1 MEKKLTFLLLL
12 MVLALLGCGTSLG
25 KAVSS
30 GDRSTVIALLDQ
42 GADVNETGR
51 SNFTPLHW
59 AAYYGKDEMAKL
71 LLDRGAKPNV
81 QAGKYGTPL
90 TMAAQ
95 YGFTEVVRLLLE
107 KGADP
112 NMADYYGKTPLQ
124 LAEARGYSEIIKL
137 LNPNYVSPQLAEDPK
152 EKRKDKPVAVVAK
165 PVRKDSLAPRI
176 TITSPQVKRG
186 IRITAKEESL
196 TVKGYVEDESGV
208 AWVIVND
215 QSAAL
220 DEKGN
225 FAAEILLK
233 VGENEINV
241 EAMDIYK
248 NQTSRRFTIAR
259 HAERME
265 EAPKAKVRP
274 APTTPPAMAMR
285 REGRNYAFIIGINRY
300 KNFDRLQTAV
310 NDATGVADIL
320 QSDYGFQTELILDEK
335 ATRQNIMKRLNALK
349 GKLNPEDQLLIY
361 YAGHGY
367 LDKETETS
375 YWLPVDAERSDPT
388 NWIEA
393 KSVSDQLKR
402 TRAMQVLVVADSC
415 YAGTISRAIDSD
427 LAGRGSRESYLQK
440 LKSKP
445 SRVLIASGGNEPVDD
460 SGGRG
465 HSVFADVFIRS
476 LKNPI
481 DQQFT
486 AEELLI
492 RQIKESVAGRAEQ
505 TPEYRVIRNSGHDG
519 GDFVFIR
526 SRER

>member
-1 MEKKLTFLLLL
+1 MEKKLTFLLIFV
-12 MVLALLGCGTSLG
+12 VLALAGCGASLG

-30 GDRSTVIALLDQ
+30 GDRATVIALLDQ
-42 GADVNETGR
+42 GADVNEVGR

-112 NMADYYGKTPLQ
+112 SIPDYYGKTPLQ
-124 LAEARGYSEIIKL
+124 LAEARGYPEIIKL
-137 LNPNYVSPQLAEDPK
+137 LNPQYVAPQPAEEPK
-152 EKRKDKPVAVVAK
+152 EKPVAVVAK
-165 PVRKDSLAPRI
+165 QVRKDKQPPRI

-196 TVKGYVEDESGV
+196 TVRGYAEDESGV
-208 AWVIVND
+208 AWVTVND
-215 QSAAL
+215 QKAAL

-248 NQTSRRFTIAR
+248 NHTSRRFTIVR

-274 APTTPPAMAMR
+274 TSLPKPAAATAMR
-285 REGRNYAFIIGINRY
+285 SEGRNYALIIGINRY

-310 NDATGVADIL
+310 NDATGIGDIL
-320 QSDYGFQTELILDEK
+320 KSDYGFQTELILDEK

-415 YAGTISRAIDSD
+415 YAGTISRSIDPD

-526 SRER
+526 SR

>member
-1 MEKKLTFLLLL
+1 MEKKLSFLILFV
-12 MVLALLGCGTSLG
+12 VLALAGCGTSLG
-25 KAVSS
+25 KAVGS
-30 GDRSTVIALLDQ
+30 GDRATVVSLLDK
-42 GADVNETGR
+42 GADVNEVGR
-51 SNFTPLHW
+51 HSFTPLHW
-59 AAYYGKDEMAKL
+59 AAYYGKEDMTKL
-71 LLDRGAKPNV
+71 LLERGANPNV
-81 QAGKYGTPL
+81 KAGKYGTPL
-90 TMAAQ
+90 TMAVQ
-95 YGFTEVVRLLLE
+95 FGFTEVARLLLQ
-107 KGADP
+107 KGANPSIPDH
-112 NMADYYGKTPLQ
+112 YGKTPLQ
-124 LAEARGYSEIIKL
+124 IAEAQGLVEIIKL
-137 LNPNYVSPQLAEDPK
+137 LSPSYVPPQSAEEPK
-152 EKRKDKPVAVVAK
+152 EKPVAVVAK
-165 PVRKDSLAPRI
+165 QVRKDKQPPRI

-196 TVKGYVEDESGV
+196 TVRGYAEDESGV
-208 AWVIVND
+208 AWITVND
-215 QSAAL
+215 QKASL

-225 FAAEILLK
+225 FAAEILLR
-233 VGENEINV
+233 VGENEINI
-241 EAMDIYK
+241 EAMDIYR
-248 NQTSRRFTIAR
+248 NHTSRRFTIVR
-259 HAERME
+259 HAEMME
-265 EAPKAKVRP
+265 EAPKAKVHP
-274 APTTPPAMAMR
+274 APSSVPSMAMR
-285 REGRNYAFIIGINRY
+285 REGRNYALIIGINRY
-300 KNFDRLQTAV
+300 KNFDRLHTAV
-310 NDATGVADIL
+310 NDAMGVADIL
-320 QSDYGFQTELILDEK
+320 KSDYGFQTELSLDEN
-335 ATRQNIMKRLNALK
+335 ATRQNIMKRLNVLK

-367 LDKETETS
+367 LDKETDTS
-375 YWLPVDAERSDPT
+375 YWLPVDAEQGDPT

-402 TRAMQVLVVADSC
+402 ARAMQVLVVADSC
-415 YAGTISRAIDSD
+415 YAGTISRAIDPD

-465 HSVFADVFIRS
+465 HSVFADIFIRS

>member
-1 MEKKLTFLLLL
+1 MEKKLSFLILFL
-12 MVLALLGCGTSLG
+12 VLALAGCGTSLG
-25 KAVSS
+25 KAVSR
-30 GDRSTVIALLDQ
+30 GDRTAVIALLDQ
-42 GADVNETGR
+42 GADVNEVGQ

-81 QAGKYGTPL
+81 KAGKYGTPL

-95 YGFTEVVRLLLE
+95 YGFTEVARSLLE

-112 NMADYYGKTPLQ
+112 SIPDYYGKTPLQ
-124 LAEARGYSEIIKL
+124 IAEARGYSEIIKL
-137 LNPNYVSPQLAEDPK
+137 LSPRYVAPQPAEEPK
-152 EKRKDKPVAVVAK
+152 EKPVAVVAK
-165 PVRKDSLAPRI
+165 QVRKDKQPPRI

-196 TVKGYVEDESGV
+196 TVRGYAEDESGV
-208 AWVIVND
+208 AWVTVND
-215 QSAAL
+215 QKAAL

-248 NQTSRRFTIAR
+248 NHTSRRFTIVR

-274 APTTPPAMAMR
+274 APATAPSMAMR
-285 REGRNYAFIIGINRY
+285 SDGRNYALVIGINRY

-320 QSDYGFQTELILDEK
+320 KSDYGFQTELILDEK
-335 ATRQNIMKRLNALK
+335 ATRQNIMKRLNSLK

-415 YAGTISRAIDSD
+415 YAGTISRAIDPD

-465 HSVFADVFIRS
+465 HSVFADVLIRS

-526 SRER
+526 YR

>member
-1 MEKKLTFLLLL
+1 MEKKLSFLILFL
-12 MVLALLGCGTSLG
+12 VLALAGCGASLG

-30 GDRSTVIALLDQ
+30 GDRATVIALLDK
-42 GADVNETGR
+42 GADVNEVGR
-51 SNFTPLHW
+51 SKFTPLHW
-59 AAYYGKDEMAKL
+59 AAYYGKDDMAKL
-71 LLDRGAKPNV
+71 LLERGANPNV
-81 QAGKYGTPL
+81 KAGRYGTPL

-95 YGFTEVVRLLLE
+95 YGFTEVVRRLLE
-107 KGADP
+107 KGADQSIP
-112 NMADYYGKTPLQ
+112 DYNGKTPLQ
-124 LAEARGYSEIIKL
+124 IAEASGYQEIIKL
-137 LNPNYVSPQLAEDPK
+137 LNPNYIPPRQAEEPK
-152 EKRKDKPVAVVAK
+152 EKPVEVAK
-165 PVRKDSLAPRI
+165 PIRKDTRPPRI
-176 TITSPQVKRG
+176 TISSPQVKRG

-196 TVKGYVEDESGV
+196 TVRGYAEDESGV
-208 AWVIVND
+208 AWITVND
-215 QSAAL
+215 QKAAL

-248 NQTSRRFTIAR
+248 NHTSRSFTIVR
-259 HAERME
+259 HAEKME

-274 APTTPPAMAMR
+274 APAPAIAMR
-285 REGRNYAFIIGINRY
+285 GEGRNYALVIGIDRY

-310 NDATGVADIL
+310 SDAKGVAEIL
-320 QSDYGFQTELILDEK
+320 KSDYAFQTKLILDEK
-335 ATRQNIMKRLNALK
+335 ATRQTIMKELNTLK

-375 YWLPVDAERSDPT
+375 YWLPVDAEGNDPT

-402 TRAMQVLVVADSC
+402 TRAIQVLVVADSC
-415 YAGTISRAIDSD
+415 YAGTISRSIDPD

-440 LKSKP
+440 LKSKA

-460 SGGRG
+460 SGGKG
-465 HSVFADVFIRS
+465 HSIFADVFIRS

-486 AEELLI
+486 AEELVT

-526 SRER
+526 SR

>member
-1 MEKKLTFLLLL
+1 MEKKLSFLILFL
-12 MVLALLGCGTSLG
+12 VLALAGCGTGLG

-30 GDRSTVIALLDQ
+30 GDRATVIALLNQ
-42 GADVNETGR
+42 GADVNEVGR
-51 SNFTPLHW
+51 SDFTPLHW
-59 AAYYGKDEMAKL
+59 AAYYGKDDMAKL
-71 LLDRGAKPNV
+71 LLEKGAKPNV
-81 QAGKYGTPL
+81 RAGKYGTPL

-112 NMADYYGKTPLQ
+112 TMADYYGKTPLQ
-124 LAEARGYSEIIKL
+124 IAEARGYPEIVKL
-137 LNPNYVSPQLAEDPK
+137 LNPQYVAPQPAEGPK
-152 EKRKDKPVAVVAK
+152 EKPVAVVAK
-165 PVRKDSLAPRI
+165 QVRKDKQPPRI

-196 TVKGYVEDESGV
+196 TVRGYAEDESGV
-208 AWVIVND
+208 AWITVND
-215 QSAAL
+215 QKAAL

-248 NQTSRRFTIAR
+248 NNTSRRFTIVR

-274 APTTPPAMAMR
+274 APPPDSSMAMR
-285 REGRNYAFIIGINRY
+285 SEGRNYALVIGINRY

-320 QSDYGFQTELILDEK
+320 KSDYGFQTELILDEK

-415 YAGTISRAIDSD
+415 YAGTISRAIDPD

-465 HSVFADVFIRS
+465 HSVFADVLIRS

-481 DQQFT
+481 DQKFT

-526 SRER
+526 YR

>member
-1 MEKKLTFLLLL
+1 MNMKKRYFCLLIFLILC
-12 MVLALLGCGTSLG
+12 LAGCGAGLG
-25 KAVSS
+25 KAISN
-30 GDRSTVIALLDQ
+30 GDQAAVTALLDQ
-42 GADVNETGR
+42 GADVNEVGR

-59 AAYYGKDEMAKL
+59 AAYYGKEDMARL

-81 QAGKYGTPL
+81 QAGRFGTPL

-95 YGFTEVVRLLLE
+95 YGFTEVARLLLE

-112 NMADYYGKTPLQ
+112 TMADYDGKTPLQ
-124 LAEARGYSEIIKL
+124 IAESLGHVEIIKL
-137 LNPNYVSPQLAEDPK
+137 LNQNYIPPQPVKEPK
-152 EKRKDKPVAVVAK
+152 GKPVAVAAK
-165 PVRKDSLAPRI
+165 HVRKDTAPPRI

-196 TVKGYVEDESGV
+196 TVRGYAEDESGV
-208 AWVIVND
+208 AWITVND
-215 QSAAL
+215 QKAAL

-248 NQTSRRFTIAR
+248 NNTSRQFTIVR
-259 HAERME
+259 HAEMME

-274 APTTPPAMAMR
+274 IPAPAIAMR
-285 REGRNYAFIIGINRY
+285 DRGRNYALIIGINRY
-300 KNFDRLQTAV
+300 KNFDSLQTAV
-310 NDATGVADIL
+310 NDATGVAEIL
-320 QSDYGFQTELILDEK
+320 KSDYGFQTKLILDEK
-335 ATRQNIMKRLNALK
+335 ATRQTIMKQLNTLK

-367 LDKETETS
+367 LDKDTEAS
-375 YWLPVDAERSDPT
+375 YWLPVDAERNDPT
-388 NWIEA
+388 NWIET

-402 TRAMQVLVVADSC
+402 TRATQVLVVADSC
-415 YAGTISRAIDSD
+415 YAGTISRSIDPD

-460 SGGRG
+460 SGGTG
-465 HSVFADVFIRS
+465 HSIFADVFIRA

-481 DQQFT
+481 DRQFT
-486 AEELLI
+486 AEELVAL
-492 RQIKESVAGRAEQ
+492 QIKESVAGRAEQ

-519 GDFVFIR
+519 GDFVFMQR
-526 SRER
+526 R

>member
-1 MEKKLTFLLLL
+1 MEKKLSLLLL
-12 MVLALLGCGTSLG
+12 CMVLALAGCGTTLG

-30 GDRSTVIALLDQ
+30 GDRATVVALLDK
-42 GADVNETGR
+42 GADVNEVGR

-59 AAYYGKDEMAKL
+59 SAYYGKDDMTKL
-71 LLDRGAKPNV
+71 LLERGAKPNV
-81 QAGKYGTPL
+81 TAGRYGTPL

-112 NMADYYGKTPLQ
+112 AMADYYGKTPLQ
-124 LAEARGYSEIIKL
+124 LAESRGNAEIIKL
-137 LNPNYVSPQLAEDPK
+137 LNPSYVIPQAAEETK
-152 EKRKDKPVAVVAK
+152 EKPVEVLAKPTRKDTKP
-165 PVRKDSLAPRI
+165 PRI

-196 TVKGYVEDESGV
+196 TVKGYAEDESGV
-208 AWVIVND
+208 AWITVND
-215 QSAAL
+215 QKAAL

-248 NQTSRRFTIAR
+248 NHASRRFTIAR
-259 HAERME
+259 HAEKME

-274 APTTPPAMAMR
+274 APAPTPTPAMAIR
-285 REGRNYAFIIGINRY
+285 SEGRNYALIIGINRY

-310 NDATGVADIL
+310 NDATGVAEIL
-320 QSDYGFQTELILDEK
+320 KSDYGFQTKVILDEK
-335 ATRQNIMKRLNALK
+335 ATRQNIMKELNTLK

-367 LDKETETS
+367 LDKDTETS

-402 TRAMQVLVVADSC
+402 TRATQVLVVADSC
-415 YAGTISRAIDSD
+415 YAGTISRSIDPD

-486 AEELLI
+486 AEELVI

-519 GDFVFIR
+519 GDFVFVR
-526 SRER
+526 YR